1 MGSAMPYEF
10 PPPVSPSPV
19 PFSASGSQ
27 SSSFGVPLPPP
38 PPPPAER
45 DDPPPTPQRPVRPVL
60 RGRLL
65 RPTLSP
71 PGRRGRCGE
80 DGGEIGLESQRAP
93 RGGWACRAGRG
104 GKPRA
109 GVGYAGPPRARLL
122 PGRRPVGARGPWP
135 NRLR

>member
-38 PPPPAER
+38 TAPRQSEMTRHRHRSGQCAQFCEGGSC
-45 DDPPPTPQRPVRPVL
+45 
-60 RGRLL
+60 GRRCLL
-65 RPTLSP
+65 RAAGGAV
-71 PGRRGRCGE
+71 GRM
-80 DGGEIGLESQRAP
+80 GGKIGLESQRAP